1 MRNTGIVM
9 AAGAALVLALA
20 GCSSKTGTA
29 AAVGVGAAGA
39 AYEYSNKRAMDDLKE
54 QRDSG
59 KISQEEFDR
68 RKQEIEKRSAVY

>member
-1 MRNTGIVM
+1 MMRTGMVM
-9 AAGAALVLALA
+9 ATGAAMVLALA

-39 AYEYSNKRAMDDLKE
+39 AYEYSNKRAMDELKE

-59 KISQEEFDR
+59 QISQEEFNR
-68 RKQEIEKRSAVY
+68 RKQEIEGRSAVY